1 MQAICCTNTVSKVK
15 TASISSQLAC
25 EAAFNRVLVVILGL
39 SSRECHK
46 EPTATEEMVIVDD
59 EGSNIPQPMAISR
72 TIRACI
78 GDGSERE
85 EMVALLKLLWSIELS
100 CYCCL
105 LSGSKGVHLVVEVNL
120 GWLSLGR
127 VSGRK

>member
-1 MQAICCTNTVSKVK
+1 MQAICCKNTVSKVK
-15 TASISSQLAC
+15 TASISSQLSPARPHST
-25 EAAFNRVLVVILGL
+25 ESL
-39 SSRECHK
+39 SSSLGRQCHE

-59 EGSNIPQPMAISR
+59 EGFNIPQPMAISR
-72 TIRACI
+72 TIRACV

-85 EMVALLKLLWSIELS
+85 EMFALLKLLWSIELP

>member
-46 EPTATEEMVIVDD
+46 EPTATEEIIIVDD
-59 EGSNIPQPMAISR
+59 EGFNIPEKMR
-72 TIRACI
+72 
-78 GDGSERE
+78 
-85 EMVALLKLLWSIELS
+85 VAL
-100 CYCCL
+100 
-105 LSGSKGVHLVVEVNL
+105 
-120 GWLSLGR
+120 R
-127 VSGRK
+127 